1 MSALFPHIADLM
13 NFSLEELVKAF
24 KVSPKELRELATKI
38 EKEEPENEKEKRDQE
53 EKTFKEY
60 YDRIMKSKKRKP

>member
-1 MSALFPHIADLM
+1 MPILSPHIADLM

-24 KVSPKELRELATKI
+24 KVSPKELRELAAQI